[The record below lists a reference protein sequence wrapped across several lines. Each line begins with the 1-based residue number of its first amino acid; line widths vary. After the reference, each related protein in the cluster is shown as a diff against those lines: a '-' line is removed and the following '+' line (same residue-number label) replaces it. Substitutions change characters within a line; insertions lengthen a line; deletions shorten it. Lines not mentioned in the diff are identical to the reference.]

1 MKVIQIYTLSL
12 NIMKKK
18 FIESQEIYDDKK
30 NSKKCLHFLEDGAS
44 DVQVGDVEQE
54 TTCNLFKI

>member
-1 MKVIQIYTLSL
+1 
-12 NIMKKK
+12 MKKK

>member
-18 FIESQEIYDDKK
+18 FIESQEIYDDKT
-30 NSKKCLHFLEDGAS
+30 NSKKCLHILEDGAS
-44 DVQVGDVEQE
+44 DVQVGDVAQE
-54 TTCNLFKI
+54 TIYNLFKI